1 MVEQLSALDAAVGN
15 APDAFPRR
23 SRAAP
28 MIALAR
34 PRPHQD
40 PMPNSAVDTAQFNRI
55 ARRNVTLPLVVGL
68 VSAGAFVAFF
78 LYFVSITRWVD
89 HTHQV
94 IGKLSE
100 LSTLQGDMQSSV
112 RGYVLAGDEDYLSPF
127 QLARPQFD
135 AQVRDLIEQTADN
148 PAQTDRLRRVRTLQ
162 LAWQEYADRAV
173 GLRRNN
179 GDAVAALKSGGR
191 QLADGVRGELVA
203 ARSAEAGLLK
213 QRLDELQTVT
223 WLGIG
228 SYVLFI
234 IIVNCYI
241 AWAGRRDIRQLSEN
255 FGSALRAQTDAAAVL
270 SEQTWVREG
279 QAQLAET
286 LIGQQTLTTVGRSVL
301 AFSGRYLDPVV
312 AAMYVRDDAG
322 VLQRVSTH
330 GFDGVDDQARVEA
343 AREGLVGQAVRDGRL
358 KHVTNLKGSYFK
370 VGSGVGE
377 TTPAELLL
385 VPISNDGIVNGVI
398 ELGFM
403 RPVAPRDI
411 ELLKVIAGSIGAS
424 VDAAQFRRR
433 LQDSI
438 EEAQQLNEELQV
450 QQEELRTANE
460 ELGEQSRVLSESQ
473 QHLEH
478 QQAEL
483 EATNTQLAE
492 QAGVLDRKNEA
503 LNEAQVALQERADE
517 LQRASRYKSEFL
529 ANMSHELRTPLNSSL
544 ILAKLLSENKEG
556 NLTPEQLKFAQTI
569 YGAGNDLL
577 NLINDILDLSKV
589 EAGRLELQPQFVSV
603 PRLVDAMQR
612 IFEPL
617 ASQRKLAFEVRV
629 EPDAPA
635 SMVTDNQRVEQIL
648 KNLLSNAVKFT
659 EAGGVSLSVQSRP
672 DDRIAFVVRDSGI
685 GIPEG
690 QHDVIFEAFRQADGT
705 INRRYGGTGLGLS
718 ISRELARLLGG
729 TIGVESVAGQGSTF
743 TLTLPAKWT
752 DVPEAAPASA
762 GAPSLA
768 TAMPAR
774 AAPAPVSAPVSAP
787 AAPSSPAPSFA
798 DDRNEARP
806 EKGRLLLVVEDDE
819 TFAGVLYN
827 LAHEM
832 RYRCLV
838 ATTANEALA
847 LATSHL
853 PDAILLDV
861 RLPDGSGLSVLQFLK
876 DDPRTRHI
884 PVHIVAGEDL
894 SEVALHLGAIG
905 FAVKPT
911 TRDELKTIFQRLEE
925 RGARKV
931 KRVLV
936 VEDDARQRD
945 SVVHLIKDDDI
956 DIAAVATGAEALEL
970 LKSTVYDC
978 MIIDLKL
985 PDMDGSDLLER
996 MTTEDICSFPP
1007 VIVYTGRNLTREEET
1022 RLNRYSRSIIIKGAR
1037 SPERLLDE
1045 VTLFLHTVESRL
1057 SAERQSML
1065 RSARNR
1071 EKVFEGRKVLLV
1083 DDDVRN
1089 IFALASALEQKGLE
1103 VEIGRNGFEALSKLA
1118 EMPDIDLVLMD
1129 VMMPGMD
1136 GLEATR
1142 RIRANPKYAQLPVIA
1157 VTAKAMKDDQEQCRR
1172 AGANDYL
1179 AKPLDLDRL
1188 FSLLRVW
1195 MPSIERL

>member
-1 MVEQLSALDAAVGN
+1 MPNSALDAE
-15 APDAFPRR
+15 
-23 SRAAP
+23 
-28 MIALAR
+28 
-34 PRPHQD
+34 
-40 PMPNSAVDTAQFNRI
+40 QFNRI

-68 VSAGAFVAFF
+68 ASAGIFVVFF
-78 LYFVSITRWVD
+78 LFYMTVSGWVD
-89 HTHQV
+89 HTHQA
-94 IGKLSE
+94 IGRINE
-100 LSTLQGDMQSSV
+100 LTTLQADMQSAL
-112 RGYVLAGDEDYLSPF
+112 RGYVVTGEEAPLAPLQMSR
-127 QLARPQFD
+127 AQFNSQN
-135 AQVRDLIEQTADN
+135 AELIRMTSDN
-148 PAQTDRLRRVRTLQ
+148 PTQTERLRRVQALQ
-162 LAWQEYADRAV
+162 AEWQAYAQRVIDV
-173 GLRRNN
+173 RRSG
-179 GDAVAALKSGGR
+179 GDAVAVVKGTIGR
-191 QLADGVRGELVA
+191 QLFDRIRDELMT
-203 ARSAEAGLLK
+203 ARDSEQALLK
-213 QRLDELQTVT
+213 ARLDSLQTVT
-223 WLGIG
+223 WLGI
-228 SYVLFI
+228 STYVLFI
-234 IIVNCYI
+234 VLVNSYI
-241 AWAGRRDIRQLSEN
+241 AWAGRRDINHLSHD
-255 FGSALRAQTDAAAVL
+255 FHAALKAQTDATAGLAA
-270 SEQTWVREG
+270 EAWVRDG

-301 AFSGRYLDPVV
+301 AFAGRYLDPVV
-312 AAMYVRDDAG
+312 AALYVRDDTG
-322 VLQRVSTH
+322 QLQRVSTH
-330 GFDGVDDQARVEA
+330 GFDNVDSDDQVQA
-343 AREGLVGQAVRDGRL
+343 ARDGLVGQVLRDGRL
-358 KHVTNLKGSYFK
+358 KHVTNLTGGYFK

-377 TTPAELLL
+377 TAPAELVVAPLT
-385 VPISNDGIVNGVI
+385 NDGIANGVI

-403 RPVAPRDI
+403 RPVAARDLA
-411 ELLKVIAGSIGAS
+411 LLKLLAGAIGAS
-424 VDAAQFRRR
+424 IDSALYRKR

-438 EEAQQLNEELQV
+438 EETQQLNEELQV

-460 ELGEQSRVLSESQ
+460 ELGEQSRVLTESQ

-483 EATNTQLAE
+483 EATNSQLAE
-492 QAGVLDRKNEA
+492 QASVLDRKNEA
-503 LNEAQVALQERADE
+503 LNAAQAQLQERADE

-603 PRLVDAMQR
+603 QRLVDSLQR
-612 IFEPL
+612 VFMPL
-617 ASQRKLAFEVRV
+617 ADQKKLAFEVRV
-629 EPDAPA
+629 EPDAPT
-635 SMVTDNQRVEQIL
+635 SMVSDNLRVEQIL
-648 KNLLSNAVKFT
+648 KNLLSNAIKFT
-659 EAGGVSLSVQSRP
+659 EAGAVTLTVSARP
-672 DDRIAFVVRDSGI
+672 DDRLAFAVRDSGI

-690 QHDVIFEAFRQADGT
+690 QQDIIFEAFRQADGT

-729 TIGVESVAGQGSTF
+729 TIAVESQAGKGSTF

-752 DVPEAAPASA
+752 DVPEPDVPGTATPADASARALASAPASVR
-762 GAPSLA
+762 SLA
-768 TAMPAR
+768 TPA
-774 AAPAPVSAPVSAP
+774 SAPVRAPVPVPAKPRP
-787 AAPSSPAPSFA
+787 AASFA
-798 DDRNEARP
+798 DDRAEALSDKSRV
-806 EKGRLLLVVEDDE
+806 LLVVEDDE

-838 ATTANEALA
+838 ANTASEALE
-847 LATSHL
+847 LATAHL
-853 PDAILLDV
+853 PSAILLDV
-861 RLPDGSGLSVLQFLK
+861 RLPDDSGLSVLQFLK

-884 PVHIVAGEDL
+884 PVHIVAGEDF
-894 SEVALHLGAIG
+894 SEIALHMGAVG

-911 TRDELKTIFQRLEE
+911 SREELQAVFQRLEE
-925 RGARKV
+925 KGAKKF

-956 DIAAVATGAEALEL
+956 EIAAVATGAEALEL
-970 LKSTVYDC
+970 LKATVYDC

-985 PDMDGSDLLER
+985 PDMDGSQLLER

-1007 VIVYTGRNLTREEET
+1007 VIVYTGRNLTREEEAK
-1022 RLNRYSRSIIIKGAR
+1022 LNRYSRSIIIKGAR

-1045 VTLFLHTVESRL
+1045 VTLFLHTVESKL
-1057 SAERQSML
+1057 SAERQTML
-1065 RSARNR
+1065 RTARNR

-1089 IFALASALEQKGLE
+1089 IFALASALEQKGLQ
-1103 VEIGRNGFEALSKLA
+1103 VEIGRNGFEALAKLA
-1118 EMPDIDLVLMD
+1118 EVPDIDLVLMD

-1142 RIRANPKYAQLPVIA
+1142 RIRANPKLANLPVIA

-1179 AKPLDLDRL
+1179 AKPIDLDRL
-1188 FSLLRVW
+1188 FSLMRVW